1 MSLELVMKGH
11 IIVILPNQCS
21 FFYCRVDG
29 KRCNTQMSFSIKS
42 KVHAPYHSSIQ
53 SLLFHY
59 KPLKLVYL
67 PLSPSK

>member
-1 MSLELVMKGH
+1 
-11 IIVILPNQCS
+11 
-21 FFYCRVDG
+21 
-29 KRCNTQMSFSIKS
+29 MSFSIKS